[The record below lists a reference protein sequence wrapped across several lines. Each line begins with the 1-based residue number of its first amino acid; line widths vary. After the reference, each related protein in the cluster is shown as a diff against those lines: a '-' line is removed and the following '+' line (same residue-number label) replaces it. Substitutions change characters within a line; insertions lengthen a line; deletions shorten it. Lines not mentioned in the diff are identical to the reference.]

1 MPPASNVAILPSRP
15 ARPTLE
21 IGGER
26 RTILESALLSME
38 LGAAVDSIAH
48 AELSFGNWG
57 GSESPGF
64 QHFDRKILDFGK
76 DLVVKLGDEIMFE
89 GRIGAIVA
97 DFPDGGPP
105 TIGVLADDR
114 LQDLRMTRRSRS
126 FVDKSLADIVR
137 QIAGEH
143 GLTAD
148 VSLSGPATK
157 LVAQVNQ
164 SDLALL
170 LDLARREDAQIW
182 VEGKKLRA
190 AATRPTDK
198 VDLRWAG
205 SLREFHVEA
214 DLAHQRTALVAGG
227 WDVGGKSAATHKAED
242 SAISSEVGSLDGGAK
257 ILAGAFAARV
267 DTLAHGVARDSQEA
281 KAIAEAGF
289 RQLARRF
296 VSGRGLAETR
306 PGLRVGATL
315 ALSGLGKLFDGD
327 YRATSVTHMF
337 DLKDGQRTAFACE
350 RPGLGQP

>member
-1 MPPASNVAILPSRP
+1 MPPASNVAVLPSRP

-26 RTILESALLSME
+26 RNTLESALLSME
-38 LGAAVDSIAH
+38 LAAAVDSIAQ

-57 GSESPGF
+57 GAEGSGF

-76 DLVVKLGDEIMFE
+76 DLVVKLGDEILFE
-89 GRIGAIVA
+89 GRIAAIVA

-105 TIGVLADDR
+105 TIGVLAEDR

-126 FVDKSLADIVR
+126 FVDKSLGDIVR
-137 QIAGEH
+137 QIAGDH

-148 VSLSGPATK
+148 VSLSGPTTK

-170 LDLARREDAQIW
+170 QDLARREDAQIW

-198 VDLRWAG
+198 VELRWAG

-214 DLAHQRTALVAGG
+214 DLAHQRTALVASG
-227 WDVGGKSAATHKAED
+227 WDVTSKAAATHRAED

-257 ILAGAFAARV
+257 ILARAFAERV
-267 DTLAHGVARDSQEA
+267 DTIAHGVARDSQEA

-289 RQLARRF
+289 RQFARRF
-296 VSGRGLAETR
+296 VSGRGVAETR
-306 PGLRVGATL
+306 PGLRVGGTL

-327 YRATSVTHMF
+327 YRATGITHMF
-337 DLKDGQRTAFACE
+337 DLKEGQRTVFACE

>member
-1 MPPASNVAILPSRP
+1 MPPASNVAVMPARP

-26 RTILESALLSME
+26 QNRLESALLSME
-38 LGAAVDSIAH
+38 LASAVDSIAH

-57 GSESPGF
+57 GAEGSGF
-64 QHFDRKILDFGK
+64 QHFDRKILEFGK
-76 DLVVKLGDEIMFE
+76 DLVVKVGDEIVFE
-89 GRIGAIVA
+89 GRIAAILA

-105 TIGVLADDR
+105 TIGVLAEDR

-148 VSLSGPATK
+148 VSLSGSATK

-198 VDLRWAG
+198 VELRWAG
-205 SLREFHVEA
+205 TLREFHVEA
-214 DLAHQRTALVAGG
+214 DLAHQRTALVASG
-227 WDVGGKSAATHKAED
+227 WDVGAKTAATHRASD
-242 SAISSEVGSLDGGAK
+242 SAISSEVGSLDGGAA
-257 ILAGAFAARV
+257 ILARAFAARV

-281 KAIAEAGF
+281 KAIAEAGY

-296 VSGRGLAETR
+296 VCGRGVAETR

-327 YRATSVTHMF
+327 YRATGVTHIF
-337 DLKDGQRTAFACE
+337 DLKEGQRTAFACE

>member
-1 MPPASNVAILPSRP
+1 MPAASNVATLPSRP
-15 ARPTLE
+15 ARPALE

-26 RTILESALLSME
+26 RTNLESALLSMT
-38 LGAAVDSIAH
+38 LTDAVDDMAR
-48 AELSFGNWG
+48 AEFSFGNWG
-57 GSESPGF
+57 GPDSPGF
-64 QHFDRKILDFGK
+64 QHFDRKILEFGK
-76 DLVVKLGDEIMFE
+76 DVVVKLADDIMFE
-89 GRIGAIVA
+89 GRITAIVA

-105 TIGVLADDR
+105 TVGVLAEDR
-114 LQDLRMTRRSRS
+114 LQDMRMTRRSRG
-126 FVDKSLADIVR
+126 FVDKSLGDIVR

-148 VSLSGPATK
+148 VSLSGGATK
-157 LVAQVNQ
+157 LTAQVNQ

-198 VDLRWAG
+198 VELRWAG
-205 SLREFHVEA
+205 TLREFHVEA

-227 WDVGGKSAATHKAED
+227 WDVAGKEAATHRASD
-242 SAISSEVGSLDGGAK
+242 SAVSGEVGSLDAGAK
-257 ILAGAFAARV
+257 ILSGAFADRV
-267 DTLAHGVARDSQEA
+267 DTVAHGVARDSQEA

-296 VSGRGLAETR
+296 VRGQGVAETR

-315 ALSGLGKLFDGD
+315 ALTGLGKLFDGD
-327 YRATSVTHMF
+327 YRTVAVTHMF
-337 DLKDGQRTAFACE
+337 DLAEGQRSEFACE

>member
-1 MPPASNVAILPSRP
+1 MASASNVATLPSRP

-21 IGGER
+21 IDGER
-26 RTILESALLSME
+26 QSTLESALLSME
-38 LGAAVDSIAH
+38 LNDAVDSIAR

-57 GSESPGF
+57 GADSPGF
-64 QHFDRKILDFGK
+64 QHFDRKLLEFGK
-76 DLVVKLGDEIMFE
+76 ALVVKIADEIAFE

-97 DFPDGGPP
+97 DFPETSPP
-105 TIGVLADDR
+105 TIGVLAEDR

-126 FVDKSLADIVR
+126 FADKSLGDIVR

-148 VSLSGPATK
+148 VSLSGPTTK

-170 LDLARREDAQIW
+170 HDLARREDAQIW

-198 VDLRWAG
+198 VELRWPGA
-205 SLREFHVEA
+205 LREFHVEA
-214 DLAHQRTALVAGG
+214 DLAHQRTALVAAG
-227 WDVGGKSAATHKAED
+227 WDVAAKETASHRAAD
-242 SAISSEVGSLDGGAK
+242 SAISSEVGSLDAGAK

-267 DTLAHGVARDSQEA
+267 DTVAHGVARDAQEA

-296 VSGRGLAETR
+296 VRGHGIAETR
-306 PGLRVGATL
+306 AGLRVGATL

-327 YRATSVTHMF
+327 YRMTAVTHLF
-337 DLKDGQRTAFACE
+337 DLTDGQRSEFACE

>member
-1 MPPASNVAILPSRP
+1 MPPTSNVAVLPSRP

-21 IGGER
+21 IDGQR
-26 RTILESALLSME
+26 RTTLESALLSME
-38 LGAAVDSIAH
+38 LCDAVDAIAH
-48 AELSFGNWG
+48 AELIFGNWG
-57 GSESPGF
+57 GAENPGF
-64 QHFDRKILDFGK
+64 QHFDRKILEFGK
-76 DLVVKLGDEIMFE
+76 PLVVKLADEILFE

-105 TIGVLADDR
+105 TIGVLAEDR

-126 FVDKSLADIVR
+126 FVDKTLADIVR

-148 VSLSGPATK
+148 VSLNGAATK

-170 LDLARREDAQIW
+170 QDLARREDAQIW

-198 VDLRWAG
+198 VELRWAG

-214 DLAHQRTALVAGG
+214 DLAHQRTGLVASG
-227 WDVGGKSAATHKAED
+227 WDVSAKTAATHRATD

-257 ILAGAFAARV
+257 ILAGTFAARV

-296 VSGRGLAETR
+296 VSGRGVAETR
-306 PGLRVGATL
+306 PGMRVGATL
-315 ALSGLGKLFDGD
+315 ALTGLGKLFDGD
-327 YRATSVTHMF
+327 YRTTCVTHLF
-337 DLKDGQRTAFACE
+337 DLKEGQRTDFACE

>member
-26 RTILESALLSME
+26 QTTLESALLSME
-38 LGAAVDSIAH
+38 LGASVDSIAH

-57 GSESPGF
+57 GPEGPGF
-64 QHFDRKILDFGK
+64 QHFDRKVLDFGK
-76 DLVVKLGDEIMFE
+76 ELVVKLGDEIAFE
-89 GRIGAIVA
+89 GRIASIVA
-97 DFPDGGPP
+97 EFPDGGPP

-170 LDLARREDAQIW
+170 LDLARREDSQIW
-182 VEGKKLRA
+182 VQGKTLRA

-198 VDLRWAG
+198 VELRWAG
-205 SLREFHVEA
+205 SLREFRVEA
-214 DLAHQRTALVAGG
+214 DLAHQRTALVASG
-227 WDVGGKSAATHKAED
+227 WDVGAKAAAAHRATEA
-242 SAISSEVGSLDGGAK
+242 AISPEVGGLEGGAR
-257 ILAGAFAARV
+257 ILAGAFAERV
-267 DTLAHGVARDSQEA
+267 DTLAHGVARDAQEA

-296 VSGRGLAETR
+296 VTGRGVAETR

-315 ALSGLGKLFDGD
+315 ALSGLGNLFDGD
-327 YRATSVTHMF
+327 YRATSVTHLF
-337 DLKDGQRTAFACE
+337 DLKEGQRTAFACE
-350 RPGLGQP
+350 RPGLGRP